1 MKEYQKGKILVNSWD
16 NGKSVT
22 IKTHPSL
29 NIVQVDPQY
38 VTNVNPEP
46 HNHTTISIVSHYSWV
61 QQDIKVTL
69 KIYYMLIPKTR
80 ISHL

>member
-16 NGKSVT
+16 DGEPVT

-29 NIVQVDPQY
+29 NIVQVETQY

-46 HNHTTISIVSHYSWV
+46 HYHTTISIVSH
-61 QQDIKVTL
+61 
-69 KIYYMLIPKTR
+69 
-80 ISHL
+80 